1 MNCQT
6 KEMMRL
12 EFLLSLGFSR
22 VQESQVFNRMNQRSL
37 SQCSGLRITT
47 FKIGTPGEKPHP
59 NKNSLNSK
67 KNVFMKS
74 ELPWGSDI
82 LVPVFPLWVMMWF
95 FPKKSVFWF
104 SVKSIPLT
112 ALTPPYNWYVMLM
125 LSSISATWTSVKQI
139 QVIGL
144 QLVASTRQFAVWRD
158 SSCCENC
165 LSPCLEQ
172 AFLLPCFV

>member
-6 KEMMRL
+6 KEMMKL

-22 VQESQVFNRMNQRSL
+22 VQESQVFNRMNQRA
-37 SQCSGLRITT
+37 CSGLSITT

-82 LVPVFPLWVMMWF
+82 LVPVFSLWVMMWL
-95 FPKKSVFWF
+95 FPKKSVSWF
-104 SVKSIPLT
+104 SIKSIPLT
-112 ALTPPYNWYVMLM
+112 APTPPYNWYVMLIP
-125 LSSISATWTSVKQI
+125 SSISATWTPVKQK

-144 QLVASTRQFAVWRD
+144 QLVASTRQFAVLRD
-158 SSCCENC
+158 SSGGVNC
-165 LSPCLEQ
+165 LSPHLQ
-172 AFLLPCFV
+172 QTFLLPCFV